1 MQNQPTSSDTS
12 SATQFRNDLEGAL
25 LPSRRMAA
33 LPREEVF
40 GKKPEAC
47 EESGVQHSQ
56 GAEHEFRTKSRRAQ
70 LLHRSGGRKNVQ
82 TGDRQRQRPTS
93 PSGPSRGYLVRRLF
107 EPLDDTVEL
116 EGSQLDDK
124 FPEWCESPYVSLTI
138 SGTLRLQNLL
148 THLYVLIPVLDNEKH
163 VAG

>member
-1 MQNQPTSSDTS
+1 M
-12 SATQFRNDLEGAL
+12 
-25 LPSRRMAA
+25 
-33 LPREEVF
+33 
-40 GKKPEAC
+40 
-47 EESGVQHSQ
+47 
-56 GAEHEFRTKSRRAQ
+56 
-70 LLHRSGGRKNVQ
+70 
-82 TGDRQRQRPTS
+82 
-93 PSGPSRGYLVRRLF
+93 RRLF

-163 VAG
+163 AAG